1 MEGPFTSDA
10 ALLAAI
16 REKLE
21 ACAALLEACEL
32 HWDTEPGCL
41 RKRVLDSEGN
51 AVFFSEHDGLLG
63 AAEAEQYIR
72 ERCRAAIAKARNE

>member
-21 ACAALLEACEL
+21 ARAALLEACE
-32 HWDTEPGCL
+32 DAL
-41 RKRVLDSEGN
+41 RELAWADEQLG
-51 AVFFSEHDGLLG
+51 EHDLG
-63 AAEAEQYIR
+63 SVCNTIEVVR
-72 ERCRAAIAKARNE
+72 DAIAKARP